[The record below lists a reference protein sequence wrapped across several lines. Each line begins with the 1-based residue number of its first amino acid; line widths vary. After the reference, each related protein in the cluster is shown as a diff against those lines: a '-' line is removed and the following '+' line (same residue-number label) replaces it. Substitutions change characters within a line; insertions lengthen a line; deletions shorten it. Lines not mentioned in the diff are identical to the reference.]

1 MRSFMCPW
9 SCCSPSARPA
19 TMPAGTTALDLV
31 QGITEYSSRIALK
44 MLFQQFGEVTACWIP
59 PLEHRSNE
67 RAYVKFGTTKAA
79 QAAFEASQAGQLF
92 LDGVSLKA
100 EWRMAPARTQDARDF
115 EARGS
120 NLMTSRDLMRAQ
132 MRGGGKGGSGRDD
145 RAGGG
150 KGGRRDLDGGGSRAL
165 IMDRVSG
172 GGSRRND
179 DRERDREKDR
189 KGRERSRE
197 RDRKRKSRSRSR
209 DRKRRERS
217 RSRRSRS
224 ASRRPKR
231 SEEPPALKDGAVAV
245 DDDDEGTTAVI

>member
-1 MRSFMCPW
+1 
-9 SCCSPSARPA
+9 
-19 TMPAGTTALDLV
+19 MPAGTTALDLV

-145 RAGGG
+145 RGAGGG
-150 KGGRRDLDGGGSRAL
+150 KGRRDLDSGGSRAL
-165 IMDRVSG
+165 MDRAP

-189 KGRERSRE
+189 KAKERERSRE

-217 RSRRSRS
+217 RSRRS
-224 ASRRPKR
+224 ASRQKR
-231 SEEPPALKDGAVAV
+231 SEERPALKDGAVAV
-245 DDDDEGTTAVI
+245 DDDEGTTAVI

>member
-1 MRSFMCPW
+1 MG
-9 SCCSPSARPA
+9 
-19 TMPAGTTALDLV
+19 GTTALDLV

-44 MLFQQFGEVTACWIP
+44 MLFTQFGEVTACWIP

-92 LDGVSLKA
+92 LDGVALKA
-100 EWRMAPARTQDARDF
+100 EWRMAPARTQDSRDF

-132 MRGGGKGGSGRDD
+132 IRGGGKGGGGG
-145 RAGGG
+145 GGG
-150 KGGRRDLDGGGSRAL
+150 KGGRRDLDSGGSRAL
-165 IMDRVSG
+165 MMDRV

-179 DRERDREKDR
+179 DRERDREKD
-189 KGRERSRE
+189 KKAKDRERSRD

-217 RSRRSRS
+217 RSR
-224 ASRRPKR
+224 KR
-231 SEEPPALKDGAVAV
+231 SEERPALQDGAVAI
-245 DDDDEGTTAVI
+245 DDETTTAVI

>member
-1 MRSFMCPW
+1 
-9 SCCSPSARPA
+9 
-19 TMPAGTTALDLV
+19 MPLGTTALDLV

-44 MLFQQFGEVTACWIP
+44 MLFTQFGEVTACWIP

-92 LDGVSLKA
+92 LDGVALRA
-100 EWRMAPARTQDARDF
+100 EWRMAPARTQDSRDF

-132 MRGGGKGGSGRDD
+132 MRGGGGDD
-145 RAGGG
+145 RKGAG
-150 KGGRRDLDGGGSRAL
+150 KGRRDLDGGGSRAL
-165 IMDRVSG
+165 MMDRV

-179 DRERDREKDR
+179 DRERDREKD
-189 KGRERSRE
+189 KKAKERERSRD

-209 DRKRRERS
+209 DKKKRRERS
-217 RSRRSRS
+217 RSK
-224 ASRRPKR
+224 KR
-231 SEEPPALKDGAVAV
+231 SEERPALQDGAVAIE
-245 DDDDEGTTAVI
+245 DDETTTAVI

>member
-1 MRSFMCPW
+1 MG
-9 SCCSPSARPA
+9 
-19 TMPAGTTALDLV
+19 GTTALDLV

-44 MLFQQFGEVTACWIP
+44 MLFTQFGEVTACWIP

-92 LDGVSLKA
+92 LDGVALKA
-100 EWRMAPARTQDARDF
+100 EWRMAPARTQDSRDF

-132 MRGGGKGGSGRDD
+132 IRGGGK
-145 RAGGG
+145 GG
-150 KGGRRDLDGGGSRAL
+150 KGGRRDLDSGGSRAL
-165 IMDRVSG
+165 MMDRV

-179 DRERDREKDR
+179 DRERDREKD
-189 KGRERSRE
+189 KKAKDRERSRD

-217 RSRRSRS
+217 RSR
-224 ASRRPKR
+224 KR
-231 SEEPPALKDGAVAV
+231 SEERPALQDGAVAI
-245 DDDDEGTTAVI
+245 DDETTTAVI

>member
-1 MRSFMCPW
+1 
-9 SCCSPSARPA
+9 
-19 TMPAGTTALDLV
+19 MPAGTTALDLV

-145 RAGGG
+145 RGGGG
-150 KGGRRDLDGGGSRAL
+150 KGRRDLDSGGSRAL
-165 IMDRVSG
+165 MDRVS

-179 DRERDREKDR
+179 DRERDRDKDR
-189 KGRERSRE
+189 KAKERERSRE
-197 RDRKRKSRSRSR
+197 RERKRRSRTRSR

-217 RSRRSRS
+217 RSRSR
-224 ASRRPKR
+224 KR
-231 SEEPPALKDGAVAV
+231 SEERPALKDGAVTV
-245 DDDDEGTTAVI
+245 DEEDEGTTAVI